1 MASCVAGLGGTEGVG
16 VVGVGI
22 GVVGV
27 GIGVVGV
34 GIGVVGVGVGVGPG
48 LKDSRVTSGCASLVV
63 NFRGCFMSGASSHP
77 AEGPVMGGLHPAV

>member
-27 GIGVVGV
+27 G
-34 GIGVVGVGVGVGPG
+34 VGVGPG
-48 LKDSRVTSGCASLVV
+48 LKDSRVTS
-63 NFRGCFMSGASSHP
+63 
-77 AEGPVMGGLHPAV
+77 

>member
-1 MASCVAGLGGTEGVG
+1 MASCVAGLGGAEGV
-16 VVGVGI
+16 

>member
-34 GIGVVGVGVGVGPG
+34 GVGVGPG
-48 LKDSRVTSGCASLVV
+48 LKDSRVTS
-63 NFRGCFMSGASSHP
+63 
-77 AEGPVMGGLHPAV
+77 